1 MIIKVKETHITEREI
16 EISFPLFTYD
26 ETKNKYY
33 YNYGEKKCIVINLD
47 YKSIQNWLYL
57 NEGLEYRQIS
67 KELFF
72 AAFDENLKNILTILN
87 Q

>member
-1 MIIKVKETHITEREI
+1 MIIKVKETHTTEREI
-16 EISFPLFTYD
+16 EINFPLFTYD
-26 ETKNKYY
+26 ETTNKYY
-33 YNYGEKKCIVINLD
+33 YNYKEKKCIVINLN
-47 YKSIQNWLYL
+47 YNAIQNWEYL

>member
-1 MIIKVKETHITEREI
+1 MIIKVKETTTTEREI
-16 EISFPLFTYD
+16 EINFPLFTYD
-26 ETKNKYY
+26 ESTNKYY
-33 YNYGEKKCIVINLD
+33 YNYAEKKCIVINLN
-47 YKSIQNWLYL
+47 YKAIQNWEYL

-72 AAFDENLKNILTILN
+72 AAFDENLKEILTILN